1 MTAELIS
8 VGAEILMGNIV
19 NTNAAYLSRKCA
31 GLGLSLYYETV
42 VGDNEE
48 RLLEVINT
56 AWQRAEVVIL
66 SGGLGP
72 TEDDL
77 TKETA
82 AKALGRSLYLD
93 EHSRQR
99 IIDIFNDREIHTIT
113 ENNWKQAMVPTDSI
127 VVDNKN
133 GTAPGII
140 MEEGEKCLILLPG
153 PPGEL
158 IPMFENDIYPY
169 LRDKQP
175 EVLCSAMVK
184 ICGMGE
190 SRVETEILDLIDG
203 QTNPTIA
210 PYAKEGEVHLRVTAK
225 ADSEEDA
232 MALIRPVVDELF
244 NRFGKLIYTT
254 REEMTLE
261 AVILDI
267 LKERGLKLATVESC
281 TGGLLSARLIDV
293 PGASAVFTHGF
304 ITYSNEAKQQLVE
317 VPDEILK
324 QYGAVS
330 PQTAKAMAE
339 GAAKVSGAEAALSVT
354 GIAGPDGG
362 SEEKPV
368 GLVYI
373 GCCINGNTRV
383 REYRFKGNRTKIRS
397 YSVVNALIFLR
408 ELLLEGSN

>member
-48 RLLEVINT
+48 RLLEVIKT

-99 IIDIFNDREIHTIT
+99 ILDRFKDRESNTIT
-113 ENNWKQAMVPTDSI
+113 ENNWKQAMVPRDSI
-127 VVDNKN
+127 VVDNNN

-140 MEEGEKCLILLPG
+140 MEEEEKCIILLPG

-184 ICGMGE
+184 ICGRGE
-190 SRVETEILDLIDG
+190 SSVETDILDLING

-225 ADSEEDA
+225 ADSEEEA
-232 MALIRPVVDELF
+232 EALIRPIVDELF

-254 REEMTLE
+254 KEKKTLE
-261 AVILDI
+261 SVTLDI
-267 LKERGLKLATVESC
+267 LKERGLKLTTVESC
-281 TGGLLSARLIDV
+281 TGGLLGARLVDV

-304 ITYSNEAKQQLVE
+304 ITYSNEAKQQLVD
-317 VPDEILK
+317 VPAEILQ

-330 PQTAKAMAE
+330 PQTAQAMAE
-339 GAAKVSGAEAALSVT
+339 GAIKATGAEVALSVT
-354 GIAGPDGG
+354 GVAGPDGG

-368 GLVYI
+368 GLVYV
-373 GCCINGNTRV
+373 GCCVNGNTHV
-383 REYRFKGNRTKIRS
+383 REYRFKGNRTKIRNC
-397 YSVVNALIFLR
+397 SVVNALIFLR
-408 ELLLEGSN
+408 ELLLDVSN

>member
-19 NTNAAYLSRKCA
+19 NTNAAYLSGKCA

-48 RLLEVINT
+48 RLLEVIKT

-99 IIDIFNDREIHTIT
+99 ILDRFKDRESNTIT
-113 ENNWKQAMVPTDSI
+113 ENNWKQAMVPRDSI
-127 VVDNKN
+127 VVDNNN

-140 MEEGEKCLILLPG
+140 MEEEEKCIILLPG

-184 ICGMGE
+184 ICGRGE
-190 SRVETEILDLIDG
+190 SSVETDILDLING

-225 ADSEEDA
+225 ADSEEEA
-232 MALIRPVVDELF
+232 EALIRPIVDELF

-254 REEMTLE
+254 KEKKTLE
-261 AVILDI
+261 SVTLDI
-267 LKERGLKLATVESC
+267 LKERGLKLTTVESC
-281 TGGLLSARLIDV
+281 TGGLLGARLVDV

-304 ITYSNEAKQQLVE
+304 ITYSNEAKQQLVD
-317 VPDEILK
+317 VPAEILQ

-330 PQTAKAMAE
+330 PQTAQAMAE
-339 GAAKVSGAEAALSVT
+339 GAIKATGAEVALSVT
-354 GIAGPDGG
+354 GVAGPDGG

-368 GLVYI
+368 GLVYV
-373 GCCINGNTRV
+373 GCCVNGNTHV
-383 REYRFKGNRTKIRS
+383 REYRFKGNRTKIRNC
-397 YSVVNALIFLR
+397 SVVNALIFLR
-408 ELLLEGSN
+408 ELLLDVSN